1 MRLQFSSLAL
11 QDLDAIFSHINNT
24 LHNPTAARNTIA
36 AIIHTSVR
44 LSDFPRLG
52 AIIKLVNSSNTE
64 VRYIISGSYLIA
76 YVVKPTHIEIV
87 RILYA
92 RSDYIKLL
100 DA

>member
-1 MRLQFSSLAL
+1 MKLRFSSLAQ
-11 QDLDAIFSHINNT
+11 QDIDDIFSYINDT

-36 AIIHTSVR
+36 AIIHISAR

-52 AIIKLVNSSNTE
+52 TVMRLTNADNVE

-76 YVVKPTHIEIV
+76 YVVESTHIEVV